1 MVPTLILRRDR
12 ERSVLRHHP
21 WVFSGSVETVEGT
34 AGPGSTVV
42 VTSAQGHALGRA
54 QLSPGSNLRAR
65 MWTFDPDEVID
76 DAFVSRRITA
86 AVARREGVVSH
97 TDAVRLVFS
106 EADGLPGVI
115 VDRYADVVVV
125 QLSTPGADR
134 WRDVIADTLADLS
147 GVRSV
152 YERSDGDGRQREGL
166 DERVGVLRGGEPP
179 DEVVVREGPWH
190 FAVDVRAGHKTGFYL
205 DQRDSR
211 AAIAALAEGR
221 RVLNV
226 FAYTGAFAV
235 AAATGGAASIVNVD
249 SSGPALATARR
260 NEELNGVDVGALI
273 EGDAFAELRRQRD
286 AAAEYD
292 LVVLDPPKL
301 APTAA
306 QVQRASRAYKDMNL
320 LAAKLLAPGGIVVA
334 FTCSGGMTEEL
345 FRKVVAG
352 AAADA
357 HRELRIVGRLHQP
370 ADHPVPLTFP
380 EAEYL
385 NGLILRAD

>member
-1 MVPTLILRRDR
+1 MVPTLVLRRDR
-12 ERSVLRHHP
+12 ERSVLRQHP
-21 WVFSGSVETVEGT
+21 WIFSGSVATIEGT

-42 VTSAQGHALGRA
+42 VRSAQGHALGRA

-65 MWTFDPDEVID
+65 MWTFDPDETV
-76 DAFVSRRITA
+76 DAAFIQRRLAA
-86 AVARREGVVSH
+86 AVARRQDLVTG
-97 TDAVRLVFS
+97 TDAMRLVFS

-134 WRDVIADTLADLS
+134 WRDVLADALAELP
-147 GVRSV
+147 GVLTV

-166 DERVGVLRGGEPP
+166 DERVGVLRGDEPP
-179 DEVVVREGPWH
+179 AEVIVHEGPWR

-211 AAIAALAEGR
+211 TAIAGLAAGR

-226 FAYTGAFAV
+226 FSYTGAFAV
-235 AAATGGAASIVNVD
+235 AAATAGAASVVNVD

-260 NEELNGVDVGALI
+260 NGELNGVDIGALI

-334 FTCSGGMTEEL
+334 FTCSGGMTEDL

-357 HRELRIVGRLHQP
+357 HRELRVVGRLHQP
-370 ADHPVPLTFP
+370 ADHPIPLTFP

-385 NGLILRAD
+385 NGLVLRAD